1 MKRIGSVVALAAA
14 SAVAAGPAAAVDLG
28 MRMEQLLRAL
38 SVNLFGVLNPVQ
50 SSALASGSAAT
61 AEANPLSLVTMA
73 QSLQAKVVTAA
84 ANAGSNIDMMA
95 PWPDDAAPTHLIVC
109 NEQGTA
115 QPGVQRIRL
124 SDGLVETILTG
135 TSACD
140 PAPRTP
146 WGTVI
151 VGEEVGGTGQLI
163 EIANPLVTTNVV
175 FDRIAG
181 TASGGVGAENVVSRR
196 ALGRLAFEGLAI
208 YESGVVYYGDE
219 NRPSQGTAGGAYFK
233 FVPSVPWA
241 GGPPITDLNDSPLA
255 SGSVFGMR
263 LGRRA
268 GNTDYGQGSNTGLGV
283 WVSIPGSNVDL
294 RAAAAALKLTGYY
307 RPEDLAIDLAA
318 QAAGQVRFCGNNTGN
333 EIDDQNYGE
342 TVCITDGTLAESLAN
357 TAQPELQYLVVGY
370 PDFAMMDNVAY
381 QPGRGNWLINEDGDG
396 PEVGRNNDIFSCL
409 DDGPGDPNLLSDGCV
424 RVLTL
429 NDLLAETTG
438 GVFDASGSRYWGSIP
453 HNATGHGVVL
463 GITGWQ

>member
-38 SVNLFGVLNPVQ
+38 SVNLFGVVNPVQ
-50 SSALASGSAAT
+50 SSSLASVSAAA
-61 AEANPLSLVTMA
+61 AEANPVSLVTMA
-73 QSLQAKVVTAA
+73 QSLQARVVTAA
-84 ANAGSNIDMMA
+84 ANAGANIDMMA
-95 PWPDDAAPTHLIVC
+95 PWPDDVAPTHLIVC
-109 NEQGTA
+109 NEQGPA

-140 PAPRTP
+140 PAHRTP

-151 VGEEVGGTGQLI
+151 VGEEVGGTGQVI
-163 EIANPLVTTNVV
+163 EIANPLETTNVA
-175 FDRIAG
+175 FDRTTG

-208 YESGVVYYGDE
+208 YASGVVYYGDE
-219 NRPSQGTAGGAYFK
+219 NRPSQGTPGGAYFK

-241 GGPPITDLNDSPLA
+241 GGPPITDLDDSPLA
-255 SGSVFGMR
+255 SGSVYGLR
-263 LGRRA
+263 LGKRA
-268 GNTDYGQGSNTGLGV
+268 GNTDWGQGSNTGLGI
-283 WVSIPGSNVDL
+283 WVPIPGSNVDL

-318 QAAGQVRFCGNNTGN
+318 EAEGQVRFCGNNTGN
-333 EIDDQNYGE
+333 EIDDRNYGE
-342 TVCITDGTLAESLAN
+342 TVCISDGTLAESLAN
-357 TAQPELQYLVVGY
+357 TAVPELHYLVVGY
-370 PDFAMMDNVAY
+370 PDFAMMDNIAY

-396 PEVGRNNDIFSCL
+396 PEGGSDKHIITCMA
-409 DDGPGDPNLLSDGCV
+409 GDTGAQTHESDGC
-424 RVLTL
+424 
-429 NDLLAETTG
+429 D
-438 GVFDASGSRYWGSIP
+438 
-453 HNATGHGVVL
+453 
-463 GITGWQ
+463 